1 MMIVP
6 TNDYNALKISRVGTL
21 RMMLTSQ
28 CESELKKSESLP
40 LWDASTDDKYKAIY
54 GTSTNLCGLPHRVVE
69 WFLNGELLNVKMLL
83 STHYPDGTEKPY
95 TLSVNDIRELKKYR
109 SWVKRK
115 IKKLS
120 NESK

>member
-1 MMIVP
+1 MIVP
-6 TNDYNALKISRVGTL
+6 TNNYNALKNSRVGTL
-21 RMMLTSQ
+21 RIMLTSHG
-28 CESELKKSESLP
+28 ESELKKSESLP

-54 GTSTNLCGLPHRVVE
+54 GTSTNLRGLPCGVVM
-69 WFLNGELLNVKMLL
+69 WFLSGELLNVKRLL

-115 IKKLS
+115 IKKLKQE
-120 NESK
+120 N